1 MNNKNT
7 KSKKSKALMVQG
19 TSSHCGKSLFVATFC
34 KIFKDA
40 GYRVAPF
47 KAQNM
52 SLNSF
57 VTENGEEIAR
67 AQALQAFAC
76 GIEPTADMNPILLKP
91 KGDMISQI
99 VLHGKPYKD
108 ISARDYYSEFALKE
122 GIKSVEES
130 LARLM
135 ADYDIIFIEGAG
147 SPAEINLYESDI
159 ANMRIAELTN
169 APVLL
174 VVDIDRGGAFAS
186 LVGTLELLKPEHKE
200 IVKGFIINKFRGQ
213 SILLE
218 PGLRRLEQITGK
230 PVLGI
235 VPYIQD
241 LTLPDEDS
249 MSLERDFH
257 WDEGKATIA
266 IIRLPRISNFT
277 DFDPLE
283 AEASVNIR
291 YVRSV
296 KELGMPDTVII
307 PGTKNTIQDLL
318 WLKEKGLAR
327 EIIRLAKLGIPIFGI
342 CGGYQIIGKR
352 IIDRKGIEGSSP
364 GEFDGLGLLDV
375 TTEFSEY
382 DKVTKRV
389 TAQIVANGP
398 MLNSG
403 MRKTI
408 IGYEIHMGKTSLGK
422 NARPAFKV
430 TKRGDKRVD
439 DFDGAID
446 NNGLVLGTYIH
457 GIFDRLPVRRCLID
471 FLMKSKGIK
480 SRNRAIRDI
489 RKEWEK
495 SLRKISDVV
504 KTSLDMN
511 RICEIIGIPPIKG

>member
-1 MNNKNT
+1 MNNNI

-19 TSSHCGKSLFVATFC
+19 TSSYCGKTLFVATFC

-76 GIEPTADMNPILLKP
+76 GIEPTADMNPVLLKP
-91 KGDMISQI
+91 KGDMTSQI

-108 ISARDYYSEFALKE
+108 ISAGDYYSEFALKE
-122 GIKSVEES
+122 GIKSVKLS
-130 LARLM
+130 LTRLM

-200 IVKGFIINKFRGQ
+200 LVKGFIINKFRGQ

-218 PGLRRLEQITGK
+218 PGLKRLEQITGK

-241 LTLPDEDS
+241 LMLPDEDS
-249 MSLERDFH
+249 MSLERDFQR
-257 WDEGKATIA
+257 DEEKATIA

-283 AEASVNIR
+283 AEASVNVN

-296 KELGMPDTVII
+296 KEIGMPDAVII

-352 IIDRKGIEGSSP
+352 IIDRKGIEGGSP
-364 GEFDGLGLLDV
+364 GEYEGLGLLDV
-375 TTEFSEY
+375 VTEFSEY

-389 TAQIVANGP
+389 TAQIVVNGQI
-398 MLNSG
+398 LNSG
-403 MRKTI
+403 MGKTI
-408 IGYEIHMGKTSLGK
+408 LGYEIHMGKTSLGK
-422 NARPAFKV
+422 DARPAFRII
-430 TKRGDKRVD
+430 KRGDKRVN

-446 NNGLVLGTYIH
+446 NNGLILGTYIH
-457 GIFDRLPVRRCLID
+457 GIFDRLPMRRCLID
-471 FLMKSKGIK
+471 FLTKSKGIK
-480 SRNRAIRDI
+480 SKNRAIRDI
-489 RKEWEK
+489 RVEWEK
-495 SLRKISDVV
+495 SLRQFADIV

>member
-1 MNNKNT
+1 MNNIK
-7 KSKKSKALMVQG
+7 KSRKSKALMVQG
-19 TSSHCGKSLFVATFC
+19 TSSYCGKSLLVTAFC
-34 KIFKDA
+34 KIFKDT

-67 AQALQAFAC
+67 AQAIQAFAC

-91 KGDMISQI
+91 KGDMVSQI

-122 GIKSVEES
+122 GIKSVKLS
-130 LARLM
+130 LSRLM
-135 ADYDIIFIEGAG
+135 ADYDMIVIEGAG
-147 SPAEINLYESDI
+147 SPAEINLYEKDI
-159 ANMRIAELTN
+159 ANMRIAESIN

-174 VVDIDRGGAFAS
+174 IVDIDRGGAFAS
-186 LVGTLELLKPEHKE
+186 LVGTLELLKPEHRE
-200 IVKGFIINKFRGQ
+200 LVKGFIINKFRGQ

-218 PGLRRLEQITGK
+218 PGLKRLEKITGK

-241 LTLPDEDS
+241 FMLPDEDS
-249 MSLERDFH
+249 MSLDRDFRL
-257 WDEGKATIA
+257 DENKATIA

-283 AEASVNIR
+283 AEALVNVR

-296 KELGMPDTVII
+296 KELGMPDALII
-307 PGTKNTIQDLL
+307 PGTKNTVQDLL

-327 EIIRLAKLGIPIFGI
+327 EIIRLARLGIPIFGI
-342 CGGYQIIGKR
+342 CGGYQIIGKK
-352 IIDRKGIEGSSP
+352 IIDKKGIEGGAP
-364 GEFDGLGLLDV
+364 GEYEGLGLLDV
-375 TTEFSEY
+375 ITEFSEY
-382 DKVTKRV
+382 NKVTKRV
-389 TAQIVANGP
+389 TAQIVGDGP
-398 MLNSG
+398 ILNSG

-422 NARPAFKV
+422 DAKPAFRII
-430 TKRGDKRVD
+430 KRGDEQVS

-446 NNGLVLGTYIH
+446 NNGLILGTYIH
-457 GIFDRLPVRRCLID
+457 GIFDRLPMRRCLID
-471 FLMKSKGIK
+471 FLMKSKKIK
-480 SRNRAIRDI
+480 SKNKAIRDI
-489 RKEWEK
+489 RDEWEK
-495 SLRKISDVV
+495 SLRKISDIV
-504 KTSLDMN
+504 KNSLNMD

>member
-1 MNNKNT
+1 
-7 KSKKSKALMVQG
+7 MVQG
-19 TSSHCGKSLFVATFC
+19 TSSHCGKSLLVTAFC
-34 KIFKDA
+34 KIFRDA
-40 GYRVAPF
+40 GYRIAPF

-67 AQALQAFAC
+67 AQALQALAC

-108 ISARDYYSEFALKE
+108 VSARDYYSEFALKE
-122 GIKSVEES
+122 GIKRVESS

-135 ADYDIIFIEGAG
+135 ADYDIVFIEGAG
-147 SPAEINLYESDI
+147 SPAEINLYDSDI
-159 ANMRIAELTN
+159 ANMRIAELAS

-186 LVGTLELLKPEHKE
+186 LVGTLELVKSEHKE
-200 IVKGFIINKFRGQ
+200 LVKGFIINKFRGQ
-213 SILLE
+213 STLLE
-218 PGLRRLEQITGK
+218 SGIVRLEQMTGK

-249 MSLERDFH
+249 MSLDRDFKR
-257 WDEGKATIA
+257 DEGKAIVA

-277 DFDPLE
+277 DFDPIE
-283 AEASVNIR
+283 AETSISIR

-296 KELGMPDTVII
+296 KELGMPDALII

-352 IIDRKGIEGSSP
+352 IMDRKGIEGGSP

-375 TTEFSEY
+375 VTEFSEY

-389 TAQIVANGP
+389 TAQIVGNGP
-398 MLNSG
+398 ILDSG
-403 MRKTI
+403 TGKTI
-408 IGYEIHMGKTSLGK
+408 VGYEIHMGKTSLGK
-422 NARPAFKV
+422 DAGPAFKV
-430 TKRGDKRVD
+430 IKRGDKIVD

-446 NNGLVLGTYIH
+446 NNGLILGTYIH
-457 GIFDRLPVRRCLID
+457 GIFDRLPLRRRFVE
-471 FLMKSKGIK
+471 FLMKTKGIESK
-480 SRNRAIRDI
+480 EKVVKDI
-489 RKEWEK
+489 KVEWQK
-495 SLRKISDVV
+495 SLGQLSHIV

-511 RICEIIGIPPIKG
+511 RVCEIIGLPPIKG